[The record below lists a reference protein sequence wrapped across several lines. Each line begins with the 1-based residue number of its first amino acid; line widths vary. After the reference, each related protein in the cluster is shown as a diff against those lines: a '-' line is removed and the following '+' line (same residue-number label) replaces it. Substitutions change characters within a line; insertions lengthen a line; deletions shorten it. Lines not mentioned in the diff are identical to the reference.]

1 MTLIPRNPNF
11 YKNSILQLL
20 YPRKCPVCGRIIN
33 AERTIIQC
41 NTDNCNPYICPS
53 CYKKLNIV
61 SGARCMKCSRPLE
74 DDAAEYC
81 PDCASKVRHF
91 DQGISLLIHDD
102 VSKKIIYGLKYSN
115 KRDNADVLAYEAARR
130 LADVISYWNPDVI
143 VPVPVHKKREIER
156 GYNQAEVL
164 ARKLVNFLKT
174 DGTDYRLDTRLLRR
188 DKQTIAQ
195 KKLGNEQRQ
204 DNLKNAFAVNEKVLE
219 YCDYN
224 SVLLIDDIYT
234 SGATLSECARTLKN
248 AGIEK
253 VYFLT
258 FSIG

>member
-1 MTLIPRNPNF
+1 MLESKKLTC

-33 AERTIIQC
+33 AEKTIIHC
-41 NTDNCNPYICPS
+41 NTGDCNPYICPT
-53 CYKKLNIV
+53 CYKKLNII
-61 SGARCMKCSRPLE
+61 SGTRCMKCSRPLE
-74 DDAAEYC
+74 DNTAEYC
-81 PDCASKVRHF
+81 ADCASKIRHF

-130 LADVISYWNPDVI
+130 LSDVIDYWNPDVI
-143 VPVPVHKKREIER
+143 VSVPVHRKRELER

-164 ARKLVNFLKT
+164 ASRLVNFMKAEEHE
-174 DGTDYRLDTRLLRR
+174 YRLDARLLKRN
-188 DKQTIAQ
+188 KQTIAQ

-204 DNLKNAFAVNEKVLE
+204 DNLRDAFEVNEKVLE
-219 YCDYN
+219 YCEYKN
-224 SVLLIDDIYT
+224 VLLIDDIYT

>member
-1 MTLIPRNPNF
+1 MLESKKLTCC
-11 YKNSILQLL
+11 KNSILQLI
-20 YPRKCPVCGRIIN
+20 YPRKCPVCSRIIN
-33 AERTIIQC
+33 AERTIFRG
-41 NTDNCNPYICPS
+41 NTGNCNPYICPS
-53 CYKKLNIV
+53 CYGKLNII
-61 SGARCMKCSRPLE
+61 SGARCMKCSRPIE
-74 DDAAEYC
+74 DSAAEYC
-81 PDCASKVRHF
+81 ADCASKIRHF

-102 VSKKIIYGLKYSN
+102 ISKKIIYGLKYSN
-115 KRDNADVLAYEAARR
+115 KRDNADALAYEAARR
-130 LADVISYWNPDVI
+130 LADVIVYWNPDVI
-143 VPVPVHKKREIER
+143 VPVPVHKKRELER

-164 ARKLVNFLKT
+164 ARKFIGFL
-174 DGTDYRLDTRLLRR
+174 DDVGIEYRLDARLLKRN
-188 DKQTIAQ
+188 KQTIAQ

-204 DNLKNAFAVNEKVLE
+204 DNLKNAFDVNEKVLKYCE
-219 YCDYN
+219 YK

>member
-1 MTLIPRNPNF
+1 MLESKKLTC

-20 YPRKCPVCGRIIN
+20 YPRKCPVCGKIIN
-33 AERTIIQC
+33 AERIILRG
-41 NTDNCNPYICPS
+41 NTDNCNPYICSS
-53 CYKKLNIV
+53 CYEKLNIV

-74 DDAAEYC
+74 DNTAEYC
-81 PDCASKVRHF
+81 TDCISRIRHF
-91 DQGISLLIHDD
+91 DQGIALLIHDD
-102 VSKKIIYGLKYSN
+102 VSKKILYGLKYSN

-130 LADVISYWNPDVI
+130 LADIIAYWDPDVI
-143 VPVPVHKKREIER
+143 VPVPVHKKRELER

-164 ARKLVNFLKT
+164 ARKFVGFLKN
-174 DGTDYRLDTRLLRR
+174 DGIEYKLDPRLLRR
-188 DKQTIAQ
+188 NKQTVAQ

-204 DNLKNAFAVNEKVLE
+204 ENLKNAFEVNERVLE
-219 YCDYN
+219 YCEYK
-224 SVLLIDDIYT
+224 SILLIDDIYT
-234 SGATLSECARTLKN
+234 SGATLSECAGALKN